1 MQIEKNIA
9 ATLQRRMDEAGKTKL
24 EFSRD
29 LGIPRSTLQG
39 YLRGE
44 KGLRTDFEHIEEEYL
59 ATIDSLDWPDGVEL
73 PKKLENEDTGA
84 SFQVGYGE
92 TRASNLW
99 EYSWMKE
106 WLDTYNTNPE
116 RAEKALEEL
125 EKAFDMP
132 YMGKDR
138 CDDAT
143 RNYLRENID
152 KAKLGD
158 PSGFRE
164 CIDVNY

>member
-1 MQIEKNIA
+1 MKIISMK
-9 ATLQRRMDEAGKTKL
+9 ATTAKSILVCITLILCVMTAGCSKADSNVSG
-24 EFSRD
+24 F
-29 LGIPRSTLQG
+29 
-39 YLRGE
+39 
-44 KGLRTDFEHIEEEYL
+44 TDFEHIEAEYL
-59 ATIDSLDWPDGVEL
+59 DTIEELNWPEGVIL
-73 PKKLENEDTGA
+73 PEKLEGEDTGA
-84 SFQVGYGE
+84 SFQVGYGN

-106 WLDTYNTNPE
+106 WLDTYNTEPK

-125 EKAFDMP
+125 EKAFDMS
-132 YMGKDR
+132 YMGEDR

-158 PSGFRE
+158 PSGFME
-164 CIDVNY
+164 CINVNYAS

>member
-1 MQIEKNIA
+1 MVVNK
-9 ATLQRRMDEAGKTKL
+9 EAESYFNTPYAVGNTDSSLSLTPFNVTGTVNDGKDIPTVYL
-24 EFSRD
+24 DAQAVEEFLPNMWQVQNASVYWH
-29 LGIPRSTLQG
+29 LT
-39 YLRGE
+39 
-44 KGLRTDFEHIEEEYL
+44 KGLTTNQMYS
-59 ATIDSLDWPDGVEL
+59 SLDDIL
-73 PKKLENEDTGA
+73 QDD
-84 SFQVGYGE
+84 

-106 WLDTYNTNPE
+106 WLNSYSTDSA

-132 YMGKDR
+132 YMGTDR

-164 CIDVNY
+164 CIELNYE

>member
-1 MQIEKNIA
+1 MKILSA
-9 ATLQRRMDEAGKTKL
+9 KTKIL
-24 EFSRD
+24 LGMIFTLMICLMFAGCSNSDTTSDSR
-29 LGIPRSTLQG
+29 GF
-39 YLRGE
+39 
-44 KGLRTDFEHIEEEYL
+44 TDFEHIEEEYL

-152 KAKLGD
+152 KSKLGD